1 MAKQIQKVPP
11 KHTTISYARYGI
23 YFVLPYFVVFGVF
36 QLFPIIYTFYLTFFS
51 WDGFNDMIFVG
62 LGNYRRLLADRVFFT
77 AVRNTFRIWILA
89 AIPQIGLALFL
100 GAVFTFRRMK
110 GSNLFQAIFY
120 LPNLITATSIAILF
134 SLLLDWQAGAIN
146 QVLLRVG
153 ALEQPVNWLRSAFWT
168 SGAVSLIQWWQ
179 WFGYTTLL
187 VMAGMKAIPGE
198 LYESARID
206 GAGSGSMFFRITLPL
221 LKNTLTYVVVTAIIG
236 GLQIFDVPNVLTG
249 GLGDPNR
256 SILTMVMHVWNMSFR
271 FTNYGY
277 GATVAYGL
285 FIIIL
290 TFSIVAFRQ
299 LQRRDS

>member
-1 MAKQIQKVPP
+1 MQTP
-11 KHTTISYARYGI
+11 KPKTVSYSRYGV
-23 YFVLPYFVVFGVF
+23 YFILPFFVIFGLF
-36 QLFPIIYTFYLTFFS
+36 QLFPILYTFYLTFFS
-51 WDGFNDMIFVG
+51 WDGFNDMVFVG
-62 LGNYRRLLADRVFFT
+62 VGNYQRLMADTVFRT
-77 AVRNTFRIWILA
+77 AIGNTFRIWGIA
-89 AIPQIGLALFL
+89 AVPQIGLALFL
-100 GAVFTFRRMK
+100 GAIFTYRQTR
-110 GSNLFQAIFY
+110 GTQLFQAIFY

-146 QVLLRVG
+146 QALLRVG
-153 ALEQPVNWLRSAFWT
+153 FIAQPVNWLRSEFWT

-206 GAGSGSMFFRITLPL
+206 GAGGITMFFRITLPL
-221 LKNTLTYVVVTAIIG
+221 LRNTMTYVIITAIIG
-236 GLQIFDVPNVLTG
+236 GMQIFDVPNVLTG

-256 SILTMVMHVWNMSFR
+256 SILTMVMHLYNMSFR

-285 FIIIL
+285 FMIIL
-290 TFSIVAFRQ
+290 VFSIIAFRQ
-299 LQRRDS
+299 LQGRES

>member
-1 MAKQIQKVPP
+1 MQTP
-11 KHTTISYARYGI
+11 KPKTVSYSRYGV
-23 YFVLPYFVVFGVF
+23 YFILPFFVIFGLF
-36 QLFPIIYTFYLTFFS
+36 QLFPILYTFYLTFFS
-51 WDGFNDMIFVG
+51 WDGFNDMVFVG
-62 LGNYRRLLADRVFFT
+62 VGNYQRLMADTVFRT
-77 AVRNTFRIWILA
+77 AIGNTFRIWGIA
-89 AIPQIGLALFL
+89 AVPQIGLALFL
-100 GAVFTFRRMK
+100 GAIFTYRQTR
-110 GSNLFQAIFY
+110 GTQLFQAIFY

-146 QVLLRVG
+146 QALLRVG
-153 ALEQPVNWLRSAFWT
+153 FITQPVNWLRSEFWT

-206 GAGSGSMFFRITLPL
+206 GAGGITMFFRITLPL
-221 LKNTLTYVVVTAIIG
+221 LRNTMTYVIITAIIG
-236 GLQIFDVPNVLTG
+236 GMQIFDVPNVLTG

-256 SILTMVMHVWNMSFR
+256 SILTMVMHLYNMSFR

-285 FIIIL
+285 FMIIL
-290 TFSIVAFRQ
+290 VFSIIAFRQ
-299 LQRRDS
+299 LQGRES

>member
-1 MAKQIQKVPP
+1 MHTP
-11 KHTTISYARYGI
+11 KPKTVSYSRYGV
-23 YFVLPYFVVFGVF
+23 YFILPFFLIFGLF
-36 QLFPIIYTFYLTFFS
+36 QLFPILYTFYLTFFS
-51 WDGFNDMIFVG
+51 WDGFNDMVFVG
-62 LGNYRRLLADRVFFT
+62 VGNYQRLMADTVFRT
-77 AVRNTFRIWILA
+77 AIGNTFRIWGIA
-89 AIPQIGLALFL
+89 AVPQIGLALFL
-100 GAVFTFRRMK
+100 GAIFTYRQTR
-110 GSNLFQAIFY
+110 GTQLFQAIFY

-146 QVLLRVG
+146 QALLRVG
-153 ALEQPVNWLRSAFWT
+153 FITQPINWLRSEFWT

-206 GAGSGSMFFRITLPL
+206 GAGGITMFFRITLPL
-221 LKNTLTYVVVTAIIG
+221 LRNTMTYVIITAIIG
-236 GLQIFDVPNVLTG
+236 GMQIFDVPNVLTG

-256 SILTMVMHVWNMSFR
+256 SILTMVMHLYNMSFR

-285 FIIIL
+285 FMIIL
-290 TFSIVAFRQ
+290 VFSIIAFRQ
-299 LQRRDS
+299 LQGRES